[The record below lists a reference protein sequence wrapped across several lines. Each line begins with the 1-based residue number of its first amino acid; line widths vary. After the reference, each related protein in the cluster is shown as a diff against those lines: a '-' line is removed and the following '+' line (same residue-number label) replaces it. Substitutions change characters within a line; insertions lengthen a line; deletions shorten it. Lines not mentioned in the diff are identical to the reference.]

1 MRVFVDTSAF
11 IALLVTSEQKHQ
23 QCVEKYQQYKQQN
36 DLFYTNNLVLAE
48 VYTRILYDL
57 GRDAC
62 RKVIEK
68 IQDLQTQGKL
78 KVFQVDK
85 IIATQS
91 EKLIIKFAEHKLSF
105 TDVSIYSMVKEYK
118 LDEIFTLD
126 ADFKKVGLPAS
137 F

>member
-23 QCVEKYQQYKQQN
+23 QCVTKYQHYKQKN
-36 DLFYTNNLVLAE
+36 AIFYTNNLVLSE
-48 VYTRILYDL
+48 TYTRILYDL
-57 GRDAC
+57 GKDAC

-68 IQDLQTQGKL
+68 IQDLQDQGKL

-85 IIATQS
+85 IISTQA
-91 EKLIIKFAEHKLSF
+91 EKFMIKFAEHKLSF

-126 ADFKKVGLPAS
+126 ADFKKVGLPVS